1 MNLSIKSPLQHS
13 RYVFTLMALFST
25 FTVSAAENTLIIEAF
40 DHNIQVEVIA
50 DGLELPWAMAML
62 ANGDILV
69 TEQPGRLRLISEGQL
84 QSQPITGTP
93 EITGRLHSGLMDV
106 ALHPEFETNHLI
118 YLTHSKI
125 TDQGS
130 TVAVTRGRL
139 EGTVMLDSEEIFQA
153 SAWEPR
159 ELNYGSRAAF
169 DGEGYLYITIGDR
182 GPDGEPKAQDLGSH
196 HGKTVRLHDDGSI
209 PTDNPFVNTPGALP
223 DIWTYGHRN
232 QQGLMFNEAT
242 GEMWASEHGPRGGDE
257 VNILKA
263 GANYG
268 WPIVSFGRAYTD
280 DLITNNPMM
289 EGIEPPRWFWV
300 PSIGISDIIHYSGDA
315 FPEWKN
321 KMFVTAM
328 SGMMLQSVVLEGRA
342 SRARENLIT
351 GLRYQYRDID
361 VDAQG
366 NIYALVR
373 QDANSTENSGKLLK
387 LEPAN

>member
-1 MNLSIKSPLQHS
+1 MLAFFIFP
-13 RYVFTLMALFST
+13 A
-25 FTVSAAENTLIIEAF
+25 SAAENSLVFESN
-40 DHNIQVEVIA
+40 DHDIQVKVIA
-50 DGLELPWAMAML
+50 DGLDLPWGMAML

-93 EITGRLHSGLMDV
+93 AITGRLHSGLMDV
-106 ALHPEFETNHLI
+106 TLHPEFETNHLI

-125 TDQGS
+125 TNQGS

-139 EGTVMLDSEEIFQA
+139 EGTVMVDSEEIFQA
-153 SAWEPR
+153 LAWEPR
-159 ELNYGSRAAF
+159 ELNYGSRVAF

-209 PTDNPFVNTPGALP
+209 PTDNPFVNTPGALS

-232 QQGLMFNEAT
+232 QQGLMFNEVT

-280 DLITNNPMM
+280 ELITDNPMM

-321 KMFVTAM
+321 KMFVTGM
-328 SGMMLQSVVLEGRA
+328 SGMMLQSLVLEGRA
-342 SRARENLIT
+342 SRARENILT
-351 GLRYQYRDID
+351 GLRYQFRDID

-373 QDANSTENSGKLLK
+373 QDAAMSENSGKLLK
-387 LEPAN
+387 LEPVD